1 MKSMLVLAALLF
13 PIAAFAQEDGKK
25 PLDAKEV
32 KKLQKIV
39 EEARGLKF
47 KDPVKV
53 QVQDE
58 DDLKAMVEKSFDEE
72 WPEEKAKKAEVAYKK
87 LGLIPQDMQL
97 RSFMVDLLADSIGG
111 YYDPK
116 TKQLFLIRRKAGGN
130 EDMNRM
136 MEQMYGTDWDT
147 MATIHELT
155 HALQDQH
162 YDLST
167 IPTDMEGEDDLTKA
181 MQCVFE
187 GEANYVMYDHV
198 LGKRGMSLRS
208 LPSLKMFLAGGA
220 QGSPKMNAAP
230 EFLKR
235 GLAFPY
241 MEGMVF
247 VHAVMVKGEGW
258 EKVEAM
264 YGKLPLS
271 TEQILHPEKFLEGDW
286 PQQVR
291 LPDLAETLGKGWE
304 LVDQN
309 TLGELNVQVMLGE
322 FLSRKKYPKTIAKAS
337 AGWDGDRYAVYRK
350 GELTAM
356 ALVTTWDTEEDAE
369 EFAKAAVK
377 ALNKK
382 TKTEGAAHEADI
394 TRWAGGT
401 LVERHGLDVLWL
413 ETAGK
418 AADGVRAAVW
428 HGLTKKEISK
438 VDRKKPAVTDA
449 PKEGALAENDLYR
462 LRKAPKAAWKVEE
475 DGTDVTVTWKGMDG
489 AASFHPV
496 SKKNRDAE
504 KALEEAV
511 ASAKAELEN
520 AKRRGWEI
528 EGLDAPSAGVV
539 GTSGELGD
547 VKMGIVI
554 LDAGKRWV
562 VARLACT
569 AKQWEKASKEFEKI
583 VKGFEAK

>member
-1 MKSMLVLAALLF
+1 MKPMLLLAALLL
-13 PIAAFAQEDGKK
+13 PLAAFAQEDEKK
-25 PLDAKEV
+25 PLDSKAV

-39 EEARGLKF
+39 EEERGLKF
-47 KDPVKV
+47 KSAVKV

-58 DDLKAMVEKSFDEE
+58 DDLKKMVEKSFDEE
-72 WPEEKAKKAEVAYKK
+72 WPAEKAKKAEAAYKK
-87 LGLIPQDMQL
+87 LGLIPQDMEL
-97 RSFMVDLLADSIGG
+97 RSFMVELLADSIGG

-130 EDMNRM
+130 DEMNKM

-198 LGKRGMSLRS
+198 LGAKGMKLRS
-208 LPSLKMFLAGGA
+208 LPSLKMFLSGGA

-247 VHAVMVKGEGW
+247 VHAVLTKGEGW
-258 EKVEAM
+258 EKVEEM
-264 YGKLPLS
+264 YSKLPLS
-271 TEQILHPEKFLEGDW
+271 TEQIIHPEKFIDGDW

-291 LPDLAETLGKGWE
+291 LPDLAGALGKGWE

-309 TLGELNVQVMLGE
+309 TLGELNVQIMLGE
-322 FLSRKKYPKTIAKAS
+322 FMSRKKYPKTIAKAS
-337 AGWDGDRYAVYRK
+337 AGWDGDRYAVYQK
-350 GELTAM
+350 GEETAL
-356 ALVTTWDTEEDAE
+356 AWFSTWDTEEDAQ
-369 EFAKAAVK
+369 EFMKSATK

-382 TKTEGAAHEADI
+382 TGTEGAAHEEDVV
-394 TRWAGGT
+394 RWTGGT
-401 LVERHGLDVLWL
+401 LLERHGLDVLWL

-418 AADGVRAAVW
+418 GADKARAAVW
-428 HGLTKKEISK
+428 HGVTKKEITK
-438 VDRKKPAVTDA
+438 VERKKTADTQ
-449 PKEGALAENDLYR
+449 PKEGALAENDVYR
-462 LRKAPKAAWKVEE
+462 LTRAPKAAYKVEE
-475 DGTDVTVTWKGMDG
+475 DGTDVTITWKGMDG
-489 AASFHPV
+489 AASFHVV
-496 SKKNRDAE
+496 SKKNRDGE
-504 KALEEAV
+504 KALEEAIE
-511 ASAKAELEN
+511 SAKAELDGG
-520 AKRRGWEI
+520 KRRSWEI
-528 EGLDAPSAGVV
+528 EGLDAPAGGVV
-539 GTSGELGD
+539 GKSADLGD
-547 VKMGIVI
+547 VKMGIVV

-583 VKGFEAK
+583 VKGFEGK